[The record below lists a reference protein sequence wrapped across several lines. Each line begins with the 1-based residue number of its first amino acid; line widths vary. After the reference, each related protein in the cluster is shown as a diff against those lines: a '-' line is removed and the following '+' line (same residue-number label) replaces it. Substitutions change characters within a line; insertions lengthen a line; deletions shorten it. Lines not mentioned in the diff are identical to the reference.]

1 MIELRMKKL
10 NNEEIIRGILDHNK
24 DILRYIYEENY
35 KSIVNH
41 VVTNTGNIYDAEDL
55 FQDCLLTIYN
65 KIKNENLNL
74 FVAFSTYFFAVAKK
88 LWLRELDRR
97 SRTNT
102 SYGVN
107 NEMADDFDV
116 ISNFVKIE
124 KHKLIWKYFY
134 KLNDKCQK
142 VIQLFLDGHSISEV
156 AGIMKFSSEQEVKNQ
171 RLKCKNILISHI
183 YNDPLYKELKN
194 ESIKSISHIPRW

>member
-1 MIELRMKKL
+1 MKKI
-10 NNEEIIRGILDHNK
+10 NNEEIIHGILNHNK
-24 DILRYIYEENY
+24 DIIKYIYEENFQ
-35 KSIVNH
+35 SIVNY
-41 VVTNTGNIYDAEDL
+41 VVTNTGNKYDAEDL
-55 FQDCLLTIYN
+55 FQDCVMTIYN
-65 KIKNENLNL
+65 KVKNENLNL
-74 FVAFSTYFFAVAKK
+74 YVAFSTYFYAVAKR

-97 SRTNT
+97 NRTNT

-107 NEMADDFDV
+107 NELADDFDV

-134 KLNDKCQK
+134 KLSDKCQK
-142 VIQLFLDGHSISEV
+142 VIQLFIDGSSISEV
-156 AGIMKFSSEQEVKNQ
+156 ASIMNLSSEQEAKNQ

-194 ESIKSISHIPRW
+194 ENIQSISHIPRW